1 MLGSKSLIIF
11 TLAAVALIG
20 LLKVAFSGKKSDNQ
34 G

>member
-11 TLAAVALIG
+11 TLAAVAFIELIR
-20 LLKVAFSGKKSDNQ
+20 VAFSGNKFDNQ

>member
-11 TLAAVALIG
+11 TLAAVAFIKLI
-20 LLKVAFSGKKSDNQ
+20 KVAFSGEKTDNQ